1 MQAEI
6 VLGRLVALPR
16 RLDEP
21 LYGGSGIQL
30 HAPPG
35 LVTQAEIALRVGQ
48 FLLGGGEIPF
58 HRLGKILRHH
68 LAGLV
73 KNTQVKLR
81 RRIAALGRFTI
92 PFHRLGVILRHTLA
106 GFVKH
111 SQIKLRRRIGLF
123 RRLAQPFG
131 RLAEFLRHALAGPVA
146 DAEITLGHG
155 IVLLRRAAEPFDG
168 FLMIL
173 LHALSILV
181 TDAEIALC
189 LCVTFLRGS
198 AHQLKRVPR
207 FAVGGHYFSKPQEH
221 NGQAGDFKLRIPLP
235 LRAAACYKI
244 HMAAPIKIG
253 FLGAGKMATALAK
266 GFTSA
271 QLVKANQLFAADP
284 FDAAR
289 KHFAAE
295 TGAKTFSANLEVAAA
310 ATVLILATKP
320 DQVAA
325 ALAEISGAF
334 TKNHLLISIAA
345 GVTLS
350 KLENALPAGARVIR
364 VMPNTPA
371 LVGAG
376 ASAFALGK
384 NATAADGELAKK
396 LLSAVG
402 VAFPVKEN
410 LLDAVTGLSGS
421 GPAYV
426 YQFIEALSDG
436 GVAAGLPRD
445 IATKLAAQTV
455 LGGAKM
461 VLETGQH
468 PGALKDQVTSPGGTT
483 IEGLHALEKGKLR
496 ATVISAVRA
505 ATEKSKKLGQN

>member
-1 MQAEI
+1 MAT
-6 VLGRLVALPR
+6 
-16 RLDEP
+16 
-21 LYGGSGIQL
+21 QL
-30 HAPPG
+30 
-35 LVTQAEIALRVGQ
+35 
-48 FLLGGGEIPF
+48 
-58 HRLGKILRHH
+58 
-68 LAGLV
+68 
-73 KNTQVKLR
+73 
-81 RRIAALGRFTI
+81 
-92 PFHRLGVILRHTLA
+92 
-106 GFVKH
+106 
-111 SQIKLRRRIGLF
+111 
-123 RRLAQPFG
+123 
-131 RLAEFLRHALAGPVA
+131 
-146 DAEITLGHG
+146 
-155 IVLLRRAAEPFDG
+155 
-168 FLMIL
+168 
-173 LHALSILV
+173 
-181 TDAEIALC
+181 
-189 LCVTFLRGS
+189 
-198 AHQLKRVPR
+198 
-207 FAVGGHYFSKPQEH
+207 
-221 NGQAGDFKLRIPLP
+221 
-235 LRAAACYKI
+235 
-244 HMAAPIKIG
+244 KIG
-253 FLGAGKMATALAK
+253 FLGAGKMATALAR
-266 GFTSA
+266 GFVNA
-271 QLVKANQLFAADP
+271 KLVTAKQLFAADP
-284 FDAAR
+284 FAAAR
-289 KHFAAE
+289 EHFTKE
-295 TGAKTFSANLEVAAA
+295 TGAKTSAANFEVAQAA
-310 ATVLILATKP
+310 SVLILATKP

-345 GVTLS
+345 GVTIS
-350 KLENALPAGARVIR
+350 KLENNLPAGARVIR

-402 VAFPVKEN
+402 VALQVKEN

-496 ATVISAVRA
+496 ATVMSAVRA